1 MLYIMNG
8 EMITKTNTNNNQLV
22 FTQNNQEQLF
32 SRFVAF
38 IDASPN
44 TVRTYRA
51 SLRQWFKYLY
61 EQGVA
66 NPTMD
71 TVRAYRQ
78 YLHDTGKK
86 PTTIQNYI
94 IAVKQFFKW
103 TEDEHLYPN
112 IAKHVK
118 GAKIS
123 HDHKKDYL
131 TSSQARK
138 VLMTIDQASLKGK
151 RDYAMLALMLT
162 MGLRT
167 IEVSRA
173 NISDIR
179 TQGDAVVLYVQGKGH
194 IEKDAPVRMPEH
206 VESAIREYLKARGKT
221 SEDAPLFASTSNN
234 NSGKRM
240 TTRSISGIVKHSFI
254 NAGFDSPRLTAHSTR
269 HTSATL
275 NLLNGA
281 TLQETQQL
289 LRHVNLQTTEIYAHN
304 IEAVKNKSSQRVD
317 DAIFNK

>member
-1 MLYIMNG
+1 MKG
-8 EMITKTNTNNNQLV
+8 EIITQSQNEIV
-22 FTQNNQEQLF
+22 FTQNRQEQLF
-32 SRFVAF
+32 NRFVAF

-44 TVRTYRA
+44 TVRTYKT
-51 SLRQWFKYLY
+51 SLKQWFNYLY
-61 EQGVA
+61 HQNVV

-71 TVRAYRQ
+71 TVRNYRQ
-78 YLHDTGKK
+78 YLKDTGKK

-103 TEDEHLYPN
+103 TEDEGLYPN
-112 IAKHVK
+112 IAKHIK

-123 HDHKKDYL
+123 HEHKKDYL
-131 TSSQARK
+131 TSAQARH
-138 VLMTIDQASLKGK
+138 VLLTINRDSLKGK

-167 IEVSRA
+167 VEVSRA
-173 NISDIR
+173 NIDDIR

-194 IEKDAPVRMPEH
+194 TEKDAPVRMPGH
-206 VESAIREYLKARGKT
+206 VETAIRAYLKARGKT
-221 SEDAPLFASTSNN
+221 SSGAPLFASTSHNN
-234 NSGKRM
+234 LGKRM
-240 TTRSISGIVKHSFI
+240 TTRSISGIVKQSFI
-254 NAGFDSPRLTAHSTR
+254 NAGYDSPRLTAHSTR

-304 IEAVKNKSSQRVD
+304 LNAIKNKSSQRVD
-317 DAIFNK
+317 NAIFNS

>member
-1 MLYIMNG
+1 MNG
-8 EMITKTNTNNNQLV
+8 EIITQPQSKNEIAFRKDNQ
-22 FTQNNQEQLF
+22 QELF
-32 SRFVAF
+32 KRFIVF

-44 TVRTYRA
+44 TVRTYKA
-51 SLRQWFKYLY
+51 SLRQWFNYLY
-61 EQGVA
+61 QVGA
-66 NPTMD
+66 SNPTPD

-78 YLHDTGKK
+78 HLRDTGKK

-94 IAVKQFFKW
+94 IAMKQFFKW
-103 TEDEHLYPN
+103 TEDEGLYPN
-112 IAKHVK
+112 IAKHIK

-123 HDHKKDYL
+123 HEHKKDYL
-131 TSSQARK
+131 TSAQARH
-138 VLMTIDQASLKGK
+138 VLKIIDQSTLKGK

-173 NISDIR
+173 NVDDIR

-194 IEKDAPVRMPEH
+194 TEKDAPVRMPGH
-206 VESAIREYLKARGKT
+206 VETAIRAYLKARGKIA
-221 SEDAPLFASTSNN
+221 SGAPLFASTSHNN
-234 NSGKRM
+234 LGKRI

-254 NAGFDSPRLTAHSTR
+254 NAGYDSPRLTAHSTR

-304 IEAVKNKSSQRVD
+304 LNAIKNKSSQRVD
-317 DAIFNK
+317 NAIFNN

>member
-1 MLYIMNG
+1 MNG
-8 EMITKTNTNNNQLV
+8 EIITQPQAQNEIAFRKDNQ
-22 FTQNNQEQLF
+22 QELF
-32 SRFVAF
+32 QRFVTF

-44 TVRTYRA
+44 TVRTYKA
-51 SLRQWFKYLY
+51 SLRQWFKYLN
-61 EQGVA
+61 QTGSGS
-66 NPTMD
+66 PTPD

-78 YLHDTGKK
+78 HLQDTDKK

-103 TEDEHLYPN
+103 TEDEGLYPN
-112 IAKHVK
+112 IAKHIK

-123 HDHKKDYL
+123 HEHKKDYL
-131 TSSQARK
+131 TSAQAK
-138 VLMTIDQASLKGK
+138 NVLESIDQTSLKGK

-173 NISDIR
+173 NIDDIR

-194 IEKDAPVRMPEH
+194 TEKDAPVRMPGH
-206 VESAIREYLKARGKT
+206 VEKALRAYLKERGKT
-221 SEDAPLFASTSNN
+221 ASDAPLFASTSHNN
-234 NSGKRM
+234 QGKRM

-254 NAGFDSPRLTAHSTR
+254 EAGYDSPRLTAHSTR

-304 IEAVKNKSSQRVD
+304 LNAIKNKSSQRVD
-317 DAIFNK
+317 NAIFNS